1 MKKLIILAIAI
12 VSSYCSVMAQN
23 KESSAAQSRESAT
36 KENAFLEKV
45 LSGNIYFIDKQAK
58 INTLTWNPHPTYK
71 GVYLKH
77 LIIGENTGNQLSCHI
92 VKVEPNCILDT
103 HQHDGKIEIH
113 EVIDGSG
120 QMFLDKQEIGYTVG
134 QICVIPANTPHK
146 VIAGKDGLILFAKFT
161 PALQ

>member
-1 MKKLIILAIAI
+1 ML
-12 VSSYCSVMAQN
+12 STYCSVMAQS
-23 KESSAAQSRESAT
+23 KET
-36 KENAFLEKV
+36 PKNENLFLEKV
-45 LSGNIYFIDKQAK
+45 LSANIYFSDKQVK
-58 INTLTWNPHPTYK
+58 IETLLWNAHPTYK

-77 LIIGENTGNQLSCHI
+77 LILGKDTENQLSCHI

-113 EVIDGSG
+113 EVVGGSG
-120 QMFLDKQEIGYTVG
+120 TMFLDKKEINYSVG

-146 VIAGKDGLILFAKFT
+146 VVAGKDGLYLFAKFT

>member
-1 MKKLIILAIAI
+1 MKRLTILIFAI
-12 VSSYCSVMAQN
+12 VSSYGNVSAQN
-23 KESSAAQSRESAT
+23 AESA
-36 KENAFLEKV
+36 KNEILFLEKV
-45 LSGNIYFIDKQAK
+45 LSGNVYFADKQEA
-58 INTLTWNPHPTYK
+58 IDNLVWNPHPTYK

-77 LIIGENTGNQLSCHI
+77 LILGKDTENQLSCHI

-103 HQHDGKIEIH
+103 HLHDGKIEIH
-113 EVIDGSG
+113 EVVDGSG
-120 QMFLDKQEIGYTVG
+120 IMFLDSKEIAYSVG